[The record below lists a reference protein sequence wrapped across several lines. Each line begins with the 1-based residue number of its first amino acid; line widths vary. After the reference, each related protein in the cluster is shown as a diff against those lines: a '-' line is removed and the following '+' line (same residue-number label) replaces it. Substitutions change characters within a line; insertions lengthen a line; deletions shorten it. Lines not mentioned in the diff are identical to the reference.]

1 MSVDD
6 YSDDVYKYIQKLRLK
21 DPSIT
26 DAEAEEMYEN
36 SMSAKKK
43 DTKVKKDTRVASLR
57 SSKDKKFIGH
67 TGRA

>member
-43 DTKVKKDTRVASLR
+43 ILK
-57 SSKDKKFIGH
+57 
-67 TGRA
+67 